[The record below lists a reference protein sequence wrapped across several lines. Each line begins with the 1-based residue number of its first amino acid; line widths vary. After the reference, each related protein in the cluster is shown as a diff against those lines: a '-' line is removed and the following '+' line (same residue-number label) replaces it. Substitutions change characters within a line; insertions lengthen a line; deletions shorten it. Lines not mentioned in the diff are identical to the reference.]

1 MGASVV
7 DGKTILITGASQ
19 GLGRHLCRWFAARG
33 AYIIAAARTQ
43 TALESLVAEI
53 AAAGGSA
60 EFHVADLRD
69 AASLRTMVDDVVA
82 RRHIDILINNAA
94 DVLSKP
100 LLETSLEEI
109 DAQVRANVT
118 GCIQL
123 IRLVAPHMIAAGGGT
138 VVNVSSLAGYK
149 PNPTQT
155 VYSATKTAVN
165 GISAAVDAEL
175 RGKGIHVVNVALS
188 SVGDAPHQVSPDAYA
203 RALERAIARRESELF
218 LSPVTRA
225 LMRVY
230 AAVPALRRLRS

>member
-1 MGASVV
+1 MAGSIV

-33 AYIIAAARTQ
+33 AHVIATARTRP
-43 TALESLVAEI
+43 ALESLVAEI
-53 AAAGGSA
+53 AADGGNA

-69 AASLRTMVDDVVA
+69 AASLQAMVDSVFA
-82 RRHIDILINNAA
+82 RRHIGILINNAA

-118 GCIQL
+118 GCLQL
-123 IRLVAPHMIAAGGGT
+123 IRLVAPHMLEAGGGMI
-138 VVNVSSLAGYK
+138 VNVSSLAGYK
-149 PNPTQT
+149 PNPSQT

-165 GISAAVDAEL
+165 GISTAVDAEL
-175 RGKGIHVVNVALS
+175 RGKGIHVMNVALA
-188 SVGDAPHQVSPDAYA
+188 SVGDAPHQVSPDTYA
-203 RALERAIARRESELF
+203 RALERAIARRDSEFF